1 MRLYSWNVNGVR
13 AAEKKGLIPWLL
25 STRPDVLCMQE
36 TKVIPADLPETLR
49 APEGYSSL
57 WQSAKRPGYSGVATF
72 FRKGIEPQR
81 VEALGIPK
89 FDNEGR
95 VQVIHFQ
102 SFVLV
107 NAYFP
112 NSQPERARLRY
123 KLDFCRA
130 MVKLGNELRQAGKKM
145 VLCGD
150 FNIAHQEI
158 DLARPKENVDNP
170 GFYPEERRAMDR
182 LLRDGYMDTF
192 RHLTPEPGHYTWWSY
207 RTNARARNIG
217 WRLDYHLIDEKLL
230 PRLQE
235 SRIHADV
242 LGSDHCPVSITLD

>member
-13 AAEKKGLIPWLL
+13 AAEKKGLVQWLL
-25 STRPDVLCMQE
+25 DTRPDVLCLQE
-36 TKVIPADLPETLR
+36 TKALPENLSESLS
-49 APEGYSSL
+49 APDGYSSV
-57 WQSAKRPGYSGVATF
+57 WHSAKRKGYSGVATF
-72 FRKGIEPQR
+72 FRKGVEPTR
-81 VEALGIPK
+81 VDNLGIPE
-89 FDNEGR
+89 FDDEGR
-95 VQVIHFQ
+95 AQVLHFE

-112 NSQPERARLRY
+112 NSQPERARIRY
-123 KLDFCRA
+123 KLAFCRA
-130 MVKLGNELRQAGKKM
+130 ILNLGKELRQSGKKM

-150 FNIAHQEI
+150 FNIAHKEI

-182 LLRDGYMDTF
+182 LLREGYIDTF

-217 WRLDYHLIDEKLL
+217 WRLDYHVIDEALL

-235 SRIHADV
+235 SRIHAGV
-242 LGSDHCPVSITLD
+242 LGSDHCPVSIVMD

>member
-13 AAEKKGLIPWLL
+13 AAEKKGLVDWMLA
-25 STRPDVLCMQE
+25 TRPDVLCLQE
-36 TKVIPADLPETLR
+36 TKARPSDLGETLR
-49 APEGYSSL
+49 APDGYSSV
-57 WQSAKRPGYSGVATF
+57 WHSAKRRGYSGVATF
-72 FRKGIEPQR
+72 FRKGAEPQG
-81 VEALGIPK
+81 VEALGIQE
-89 FDNEGR
+89 FDDEGR
-95 VQVIHFQ
+95 VQVIDFKE
-102 SFVLV
+102 FVLV

-123 KLDFCRA
+123 KLNFCRA
-130 MVKLGNELRQAGKKM
+130 IIKLGKELREADKKI

-182 LLRDGYMDTF
+182 LLREGYVDTF
-192 RHLTPEPGHYTWWSY
+192 RYLTPDPGHYTWWSY
-207 RTNARARNIG
+207 RTNARVRNIG
-217 WRLDYHLIDEKLL
+217 WRLDYHVLDENLL
-230 PRLQE
+230 PRLKA

-242 LGSDHCPVSITLD
+242 LGSDHCPVSITIN